1 VTAGSSGPVE
11 YDPDADLD
19 DALYDSDP
27 VVRDA
32 ARGRVAER
40 AEPRTVDTLVRAL
53 DAAHRSTRRRAGRIL
68 AEMRPERTRARL
80 ADAVLNAETHAE
92 RLRAGAA
99 RALALLGGVDE
110 PALGQA
116 LRNDPSP
123 RVRRA
128 CASHATPAEAL
139 LAGLRDSAPEV
150 VEACVEALSAR
161 ALPLPE
167 ADRAALAERFG
178 TTLAAFTRL
187 LARSSPTSPET
198 CAAARAGDASALD
211 HLAHAPTWR
220 ALLEGPHRVAA
231 AWALVTYAPDALAAL
246 SRDADPAVRAAAVR
260 AVGRADPAILAAAL
274 VDPDPTVRWHARRVA
289 AGDFE
294 SLDDRIA
301 PHARSDAPS
310 ARPPYGLN
318 GPTLPA
324 TPPRVPAALAL
335 CHNRLDVNLGVA
347 VRSAEACGLEEV
359 VLVGRG
365 ELLRTAARGTERV
378 LPVRAVPDAEALLRE
393 ARARGRQLVV
403 VQQTPR
409 SVPYHR
415 AEYPPTPLFV
425 LGAEDDGVPA
435 VLRRAADL
443 LVEIPMWGVIDSL
456 NVATAATCVLFHW
469 RAHRDA

>member
-1 VTAGSSGPVE
+1 MTAGSSGPVHH
-11 YDPDADLD
+11 DPDADLD
-19 DALYDSDP
+19 DALYDPDP

-32 ARGRVAER
+32 ARGRIAER
-40 AEPRTVDTLVRAL
+40 AEPRTVDALVRAL

-68 AEMRPERTRARL
+68 AEIRPERTRARL
-80 ADAVLNAETHAE
+80 MDALTNVEGHSE
-92 RLRAGAA
+92 RLRASAA
-99 RALALLGGVDE
+99 RALSLLGGVDE
-110 PALGQA
+110 PALGEA
-116 LRNDPSP
+116 LRNDPSV

-128 CASHATPAEAL
+128 CASHASPAEAL
-139 LAGLRDSAPEV
+139 LAGLQDPAPEV
-150 VEACVEALSAR
+150 VDACLEALSAR

-167 ADRAALAERFG
+167 GDQVALVERFG
-178 TTLAAFTRL
+178 DTLPTLTRI
-187 LARSSPTSPET
+187 LARSAPTSPAT
-198 CAAARAGDASALD
+198 CAAARSGDTSALD
-211 HLAHAPTWR
+211 HLADGPTWR
-220 ALLEGPHRVAA
+220 ELLGGPHRVAA
-231 AWALVTYAPDALAAL
+231 AWALVTCEPEALAAL
-246 SRDADPAVRAAAVR
+246 AGDPDPAVRAAAVR

-289 AGDFE
+289 AGDFDTLE
-294 SLDDRIA
+294 DRLA
-301 PHARSDAPS
+301 PHARSDSPS

-318 GPTLPA
+318 GPALPA
-324 TPPRVPAALAL
+324 APTRVTAALAL

-378 LPVRAVPDAEALLRE
+378 LPVRGVPDAAALLRD
-393 ARARGRQLVV
+393 ARARGRQVVV

-425 LGAEDDGVPA
+425 LGAEDEGVPA
-435 VLRRAADL
+435 TLRRAADL
-443 LVEIPMWGVIDSL
+443 LVEIPMWGLIDSL